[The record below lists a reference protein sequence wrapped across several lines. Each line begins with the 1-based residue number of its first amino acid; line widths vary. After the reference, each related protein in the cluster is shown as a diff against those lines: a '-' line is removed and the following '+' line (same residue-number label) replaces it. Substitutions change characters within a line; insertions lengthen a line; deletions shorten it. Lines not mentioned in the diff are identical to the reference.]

1 MNLTPE
7 QYKQL
12 AEFAGHK
19 TYCGGCLWPLEKTQ
33 EKGCMAGDCSMRP
46 VPYPTHAEDV
56 YIDAPLIG
64 KRKYTP
70 DTNDSQAFQLLRE
83 LLARVSRAMRY
94 ETMIDIS
101 RDFGDGESLNLAICH
116 AVLALLE
123 NQE

>member
-12 AEFAGHK
+12 AEFAGHEAVVLPEA
-19 TYCGGCLWPLEKTQ
+19 YRELDEEWPSVILVASGE
-33 EKGCMAGDCSMRP
+33 R
-46 VPYPTHAEDV
+46 
-56 YIDAPLIG
+56 
-64 KRKYTP
+64 YTP
-70 DTNDSQAFQLLRE
+70 DTNDAQAFQLLRE

-116 AVLALLE
+116 AVLALE
-123 NQE
+123 GEG